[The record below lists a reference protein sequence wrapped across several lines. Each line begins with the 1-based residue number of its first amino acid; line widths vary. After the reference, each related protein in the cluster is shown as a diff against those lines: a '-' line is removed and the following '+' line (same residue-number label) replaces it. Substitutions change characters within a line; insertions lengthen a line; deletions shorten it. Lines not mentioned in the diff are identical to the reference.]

1 MNFTQAWSLM
11 KQGKKVKR
19 EHWGGY
25 WSLENG
31 EIIIHSKNG
40 EITNIRN
47 TRNVVGT
54 FNNIAASDWI
64 LSKTVFIS
72 QPMDEKSATD
82 ISSALEIVVKCQ
94 DAIDKAKEML
104 GEDIVVAYSLLAED
118 AKHPLTR
125 LAEDISSMA
134 NVDVIFFAKGWENDT
149 RCVIEHE
156 CAEKYGIQIVEELS

>member
-64 LSKTVFIS
+64 LFENPKTVFIF
-72 QPMDEKSATD
+72 QPMDGKNAT
-82 ISSALEIVVKCQ
+82 EILTARQ

-104 GEDIVVAYSLLAED
+104 GEDMVVVYSLLVKDAE
-118 AKHPLTR
+118 HPLTH
-125 LAEDISSMA
+125 LAEEISSMA
-134 NVDVIFFAKGWENDT
+134 DADTVFFARGWENDT
-149 RCVIEHE
+149 RCVIVHE

>member
-72 QPMDEKSATD
+72 QPWKGKSVTD
-82 ISSALEIVVKCQ
+82 ILILVKRQ

-104 GEDIVVAYSLLAED
+104 GDDIVVVYSLLEKNAER
-118 AKHPLTR
+118 PLTR

-134 NVDVIFFAKGWENDT
+134 NADVVFFAKGWENDT

>member
-11 KQGKKVKR
+11 KQGKNVKR

-47 TRNVVGT
+47 TRDVVGT
-54 FNNIAASDWI
+54 FNNIAASDWT
-64 LSKTVFIS
+64 LFENPKTVFIS
-72 QPMDEKSATD
+72 QPMDGKSTT
-82 ISSALEIVVKCQ
+82 EILLARQ
-94 DAIDKAKEML
+94 DAIEKAEEML
-104 GEDIVVAYSLLAED
+104 GKDIVVVYSLLAKDSE
-118 AKHPLTR
+118 HPLVH
-125 LAEDISSMA
+125 LAEEISSMSD
-134 NVDVIFFAKGWENDT
+134 VDVVFFARGWENDT
-149 RCVIEHE
+149 RCVIVHE

>member
-64 LSKTVFIS
+64 LFENPKTVFIF
-72 QPMDEKSATD
+72 QPMDGKMRQKF
-82 ISSALEIVVKCQ
+82 LRRVK
-94 DAIDKAKEML
+94 ML
-104 GEDIVVAYSLLAED
+104 
-118 AKHPLTR
+118 LTR
-125 LAEDISSMA
+125 LR
-134 NVDVIFFAKGWENDT
+134 KCWEK
-149 RCVIEHE
+149 IW
-156 CAEKYGIQIVEELS
+156 

>member
-31 EIIIHSKNG
+31 EIIIHGKNG
-40 EITNIRN
+40 EITNIRDI
-47 TRNVVGT
+47 RNFVGT
-54 FNNIAASDWI
+54 FNSIAASDWT
-64 LSKTVFIS
+64 LFENPKKVFIS
-72 QPMDEKSATD
+72 QPMDGKSTT
-82 ISSALEIVVKCQ
+82 EILLARQ
-94 DAIDKAKEML
+94 DAIEKAEEML
-104 GEDIVVAYSLLAED
+104 GEDIVAVDNLLVKGPE
-118 AKHPLTR
+118 HPLTH

-134 NVDVIFFAKGWENDT
+134 GADVVFFVKGWET
-149 RCVIEHE
+149 ELRCVIEHE

>member
-64 LSKTVFIS
+64 LFKTVFIS

-82 ISSALEIVVKCQ
+82 ISRALEIVVKRQ

-104 GEDIVVAYSLLAED
+104 GEDIVVAYSLLA
-118 AKHPLTR
+118 
-125 LAEDISSMA
+125 
-134 NVDVIFFAKGWENDT
+134 VDVIFFAKGWENDT